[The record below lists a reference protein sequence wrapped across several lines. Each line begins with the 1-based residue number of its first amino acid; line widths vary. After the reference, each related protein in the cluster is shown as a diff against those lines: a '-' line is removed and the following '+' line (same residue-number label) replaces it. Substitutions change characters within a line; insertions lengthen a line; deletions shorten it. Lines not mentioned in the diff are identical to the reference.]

1 MKFIFRLLVI
11 ITYISIPIV
20 FIVGMIAT
28 ATVSVIVTPV
38 TYLLTGKK
46 IDIVTPIGE
55 FITKMESK
63 GHYFQKKGK

>member
-1 MKFIFRLLVI
+1 MKFIFRLLAV

-20 FIVGMIAT
+20 FIVGIIAT
-28 ATVSVIVTPV
+28 AVASVIVVPV

-46 IDIVTPIGE
+46 TDIVTPTGE

-63 GHYFQKKGK
+63 SRYFQKKGE